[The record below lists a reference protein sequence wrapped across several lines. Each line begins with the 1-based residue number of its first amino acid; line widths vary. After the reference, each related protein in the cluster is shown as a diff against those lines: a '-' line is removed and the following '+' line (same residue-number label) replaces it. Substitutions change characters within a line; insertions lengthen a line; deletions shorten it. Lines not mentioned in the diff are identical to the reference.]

1 MKAVIRHSSFVIRRC
16 DDLSGWGFF
25 ASTNH
30 QSRITN
36 HLSRSASP

>member
-1 MKAVIRHSSFVIRRC
+1 MKPVICHSSFVIRKSI
-16 DDLSGWGFF
+16 DLSGWELF

-36 HLSRSASP
+36 QVARSASP